1 MLDFI
6 DIFLHLDS
14 YLGSIIQE
22 YGIWTYAIL
31 FIIIFLEP
39 GIVVTPFLPGDSLIF
54 IAATFAGIGVL
65 NPLWL
70 FLIVAAA
77 AILGDTVNYWIGY
90 NVGPR
95 VFHKKIRY
103 FKMEHL
109 ERAQKFFKKHGPKT
123 IVIARFL
130 PIIRTFAPF
139 VAGISKMDYKR
150 FLTYNVLGGVFW
162 VGLFVSLGYF
172 FGNMP
177 IVRENFTAV
186 IVIIILAS
194 LIPPGYDY
202 IQHRRKKAIEK

>member
-31 FIIIFLEP
+31 FIIIFLET

-186 IVIIILAS
+186 IVIILIDS
-194 LIPPGYDY
+194 LIPPRYDY
-202 IQHRRKKAIEK
+202 IQHSRKKTKNT

>member
-31 FIIIFLEP
+31 FIIIFLET

-95 VFHKKIRY
+95 VFPKKSRY
-103 FKMEHL
+103 FKMEYL

>member
-31 FIIIFLEP
+31 FIIIFLET

-95 VFHKKIRY
+95 VFHKKSRY

-109 ERAQKFFKKHGPKT
+109 ER
-123 IVIARFL
+123 
-130 PIIRTFAPF
+130 
-139 VAGISKMDYKR
+139 
-150 FLTYNVLGGVFW
+150 VFC
-162 VGLFVSLGYF
+162 
-172 FGNMP
+172 
-177 IVRENFTAV
+177 
-186 IVIIILAS
+186 
-194 LIPPGYDY
+194 
-202 IQHRRKKAIEK
+202 